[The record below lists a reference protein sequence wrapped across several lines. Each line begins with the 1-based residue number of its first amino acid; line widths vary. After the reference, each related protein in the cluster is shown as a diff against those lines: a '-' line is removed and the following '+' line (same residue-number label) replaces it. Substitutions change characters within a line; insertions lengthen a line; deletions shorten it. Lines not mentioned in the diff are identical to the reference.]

1 MCGQIKRVWAG
12 ELHRRLQVRVI
23 LVLIQHKTQ
32 AILAT
37 AGVAREAQTSTGR
50 WLTLAVQLAL

>member
-12 ELHRRLQVRVI
+12 ELLRRLQPEVRVI
-23 LVLIQHKTQ
+23 LVLIQHITQ

-37 AGVAREAQTSTGR
+37 AGMAREAQTTTGR
-50 WLTLAVQLAL
+50 